1 MAIDPAYLQ
10 IGWTNPS
17 EVVSQ
22 GVANGFNWSA
32 AAENAQLERQKNEIE
47 QSALKMKL
55 AQQQVQK
62 EELYKFSLIPNKTAD
77 DYAKIMSKY
86 PDLAEP
92 YQKAWSVMDDGRQ
105 KQTLSTTSQVYAA
118 LGNNAPDVAK
128 SILDEQ
134 IKGYENSGMKK
145 EAFNLRNI
153 SNMIDKNPE
162 AAKASLGF
170 MMSSVAPD
178 QFKSITEGLNS
189 STALPSQIAKTQA
202 ETGKLNA
209 EAQGQ
214 NIENQYKPQ
223 QIESD
228 LKNVNSQIS
237 SRKADDEYKQQQ
249 LFFEKNKPVNF
260 GVDKEGRKYAVMPN
274 GDARYVK
281 DAQGNY
287 ITDIKSEKPM
297 TATMQKELFE
307 TDDAIASSQSVISN
321 LKEALR
327 LSPISYDGV
336 NADTRA
342 SLAGNL
348 GLDKERSK
356 NTAMLNNIM
365 TSNALDALKST
376 FGAAPTEGERKILL
390 DIQGSV
396 NLPAK
401 QREAIYTR
409 ALQAA
414 TKRLNTNQKK
424 ADAIR
429 GGSYTSSEYNNATAP
444 QQQQAPKPV
453 ARSFF
458 D

>member
-17 EVVSQ
+17 DVVAQ
-22 GVANGFNWSA
+22 GVTNGFNWSA
-32 AAENAQLERQKNEIE
+32 AAENSQFERQKRETE
-47 QSALKMKL
+47 QAAIKMKL

-62 EELYKFSLIPNKTAD
+62 EDIYKFSLIPNKTAD
-77 DYAKIMSKY
+77 DYANIMAKY
-86 PDLAEP
+86 PELAEP

-189 STALPSQIAKTQA
+189 SATLPSQIAKTEA
-202 ETGKLNA
+202 ETGKLKA
-209 EAQGQ
+209 ETAGQ

-228 LKNVNSQIS
+228 LNNVNSQIS
-237 SRKADDEYKQQQ
+237 SREADDAYKQQQ

-274 GDARYVK
+274 GEARYVK

-307 TDDAIASSQSVISN
+307 TDDAISSSQSVISN

-327 LSPISYDGV
+327 LSPKAYQGV
-336 NADTRA
+336 GA
-342 SLAGNL
+342 SNLATLAGNARI
-348 GLDKERSK
+348 DKERAE
-356 NTAMLNNIM
+356 NTAMLNNIV
-365 TSNALDALKST
+365 TTNALDALKFT

-390 DIQGSV
+390 EIQGSV

-401 QREAIYTR
+401 QREAIYNR

-414 TKRLNTNQKK
+414 TRRLNTYQKK

-429 GGSYTSSEYNNATAP
+429 GGSYTSSEYNNTVQP
-444 QQQQAPKPV
+444 QQQASKPV

>member
-1 MAIDPAYLQ
+1 MVSPIDYRLDVLNPVQQAMQGYNLGTQMAV
-10 IGWTNPS
+10 N
-17 EVVSQ
+17 
-22 GVANGFNWSA
+22 
-32 AAENAQLERQKNEIE
+32 
-47 QSALKMKL
+47 QSAIQAAQAEEARKQQQFL
-55 AQQQVQK
+55 AQQEQQK
-62 EELYKFSLIPNKTAD
+62 AMYDFSLKPDKSTQDFVDFTVRYPQLTEQYKKSWEMMDTGQRADALKTAAEVMSAIKTNNPNVAQEILEER
-77 DYAKIMSKY
+77 AK
-86 PDLAEP
+86 A
-92 YQKAWSVMDDGRQ
+92 
-105 KQTLSTTSQVYAA
+105 
-118 LGNNAPDVAK
+118 
-128 SILDEQ
+128 
-134 IKGYENSGMKK
+134 YENSGQR
-145 EAFNLRNI
+145 ESAFNMRRMKGMI
-153 SNMIDKNPE
+153 SKDPNSIYSSLGLFGSAVSPDEFGSMIDKFGSGVR
-162 AAKASLGF
+162 A
-170 MMSSVAPD
+170 D
-178 QFKSITEGLNS
+178 QMQPYEIAGKQAQ
-189 STALPSQIAKTQA
+189 TAYTQSQTA
-202 ETGKLNA
+202 
-209 EAQGQ
+209 GQ
-214 NIENQYKPQ
+214 IIENRYKPQ

-260 GVDKEGRKYAVMPN
+260 GIDKEGRKYAVMPN
-274 GDARYVK
+274 GEARYVK

-401 QREAIYTR
+401 QREAIYSR

-444 QQQQAPKPV
+444 QQQQASKPI

>member
-1 MAIDPAYLQ
+1 M
-10 IGWTNPS
+10 
-17 EVVSQ
+17 
-22 GVANGFNWSA
+22 
-32 AAENAQLERQKNEIE
+32 
-47 QSALKMKL
+47 
-55 AQQQVQK
+55 
-62 EELYKFSLIPNKTAD
+62 
-77 DYAKIMSKY
+77 
-86 PDLAEP
+86 
-92 YQKAWSVMDDGRQ
+92 
-105 KQTLSTTSQVYAA
+105 
-118 LGNNAPDVAK
+118 
-128 SILDEQ
+128 
-134 IKGYENSGMKK
+134 
-145 EAFNLRNI
+145 
-153 SNMIDKNPE
+153 
-162 AAKASLGF
+162 
-170 MMSSVAPD
+170 
-178 QFKSITEGLNS
+178 
-189 STALPSQIAKTQA
+189 
-202 ETGKLNA
+202 
-209 EAQGQ
+209 
-214 NIENQYKPQ
+214 
-223 QIESD
+223 
-228 LKNVNSQIS
+228 
-237 SRKADDEYKQQQ
+237 
-249 LFFEKNKPVNF
+249 LF
-260 GVDKEGRKYAVMPN
+260 R
-274 GDARYVK
+274 
-281 DAQGNY
+281 
-287 ITDIKSEKPM
+287 S
-297 TATMQKELFE
+297 
-307 TDDAIASSQSVISN
+307 
-321 LKEALR
+321 
-327 LSPISYDGV
+327 